1 MSITFWNPE
10 NPMKLVDKYDHK
22 YGDHYSVM
30 TEDSGIEINLCN
42 SNALEVL
49 SLLSLPSDYSGKI
62 SARELEVL
70 CKRALIRL
78 RNSSFL
84 DKMIPTII
92 KDNFIS
98 NGRPEGYLQ
107 NTIIKLLEMA
117 QQRTT
122 EYDEIYW
129 G

>member
-1 MSITFWNPE
+1 
-10 NPMKLVDKYDHK
+10 
-22 YGDHYSVM
+22 
-30 TEDSGIEINLCN
+30 
-42 SNALEVL
+42 
-49 SLLSLPSDYSGKI
+49 
-62 SARELEVL
+62 
-70 CKRALIRL
+70 
-78 RNSSFL
+78 
-84 DKMIPTII
+84 MIPTII